1 MPIKHNFAS
10 RALVERPRDGECREM
25 LRLKDLRRDHPDR
38 LTLEQLS
45 ERTGIDVSLLSR
57 YERGVRWPPA
67 ERLRIIA
74 DALGVRVFELFDEYE
89 GPPQKTRDL
98 LLAAERLS
106 DEQIAALLAV
116 ISSMQPEGD

>member
-1 MPIKHNFAS
+1 
-10 RALVERPRDGECREM
+10 M